1 MSTETTKKKI
11 KIDNGTEFARVYTDK
26 EVDSKISAISELPK
40 ITLNQAED
48 GSFTCDL
55 TNIEEGVYTISQKS
69 TDGSIINYS
78 GIGTIFKLQVGE
90 NLYKKSLG
98 GYMSAFG
105 SFLSFGNTFDNN
117 NKFSTSDFVQRA
129 ATISSSSITYFDD
142 DFKLA
147 TIKHPIENN
156 LFLTYD
162 SDTYSYK
169 WVAPSTGKSINLFGN
184 HSILVPNASTD
195 TNIDLYNHFIKITGN
210 ASEVE
215 SGTNIIARFTIQ
227 SSNNVIVDTP
237 EKLAT
242 LLGNE
247 FELGCNGIYG
257 NYNIIGLKKT
267 ADGALN
273 IIYNNSGAENLLSTT
288 GITLTITDTV
298 KNI

>member
-69 TDGSIINYS
+69 TDGSIMNYS

-98 GYMSAFG
+98 GYMSGFG

-117 NKFSTSDFVQRA
+117 NKISTSEFVQRA
-129 ATISSSSITYFDD
+129 ATISSGSITYFDE

-162 SDTYSYK
+162 RDTYSYK
-169 WVAPSTGKSINLFGN
+169 WVAPSTGKSINLFRN
-184 HSILVPNASTD
+184 HSILVPNASSD
-195 TNIDLYNHFIKITGN
+195 TEINLYNHFIKITGN
-210 ASEVE
+210 ASEVD
-215 SGTNIIARFTIQ
+215 SGQNIIARFTIQ
-227 SSNNVIVDTP
+227 SSNNVIVDTL
-237 EKLAT
+237 EKLVT

-257 NYNIIGLKKT
+257 NYNITGLKKT

-273 IIYNNSGAENLLSTT
+273 IIYNNGGAESLLNTT
-288 GITLTITDTV
+288 GITLTIGDTV
-298 KNI
+298 KTI